1 VGREMSRNSQLV
13 RFYNRNLTII
23 VNAVNF
29 YNQFNVFVES
39 GVGIIYI
46 DNTIQ
51 NQIDEVSRRE
61 RGNRLQL

>member
-1 VGREMSRNSQLV
+1 MSRNSQLV